1 MARLL
6 PPPQNARQPHPSRR
20 RLGRRPALPRYNGVL
35 GLDGRRGGAA
45 GVGGAVGYSE
55 LGGDGDVFEEVAV
68 GCEGVSG
75 ADECDEFVAV
85 AEGGEV
91 DFSIYIKHQYT

>member
-1 MARLL
+1 M
-6 PPPQNARQPHPSRR
+6 
-20 RLGRRPALPRYNGVL
+20 
-35 GLDGRRGGAA
+35 
-45 GVGGAVGYSE
+45 GGAVGYSE

>member
-1 MARLL
+1 M
-6 PPPQNARQPHPSRR
+6 
-20 RLGRRPALPRYNGVL
+20 
-35 GLDGRRGGAA
+35 GGT
-45 GVGGAVGYSE
+45 VGYSE

-75 ADECDEFVAV
+75 VDECDECVAV